1 MRETDD
7 EVFMT
12 RSLKLSMLT
21 PTTIEQN
28 LIVHN
33 GKKAAI
39 TNNNILHSRYCTAE
53 ANENRQEASR
63 DLSATSDLLVPDR
76 SSETSRLKSD
86 DAG

>member
-53 ANENRQEASR
+53 ANETDRKHR
-63 DLSATSDLLVPDR
+63 VTSLRHQIYLFQTVAARLV
-76 SSETSRLKSD
+76 
-86 DAG
+86 G